1 MREWEIPIRIC
12 PRCGEEYQWVERLKT
27 PHNTYLYFVHYDPA
41 TRKRRKCYG
50 GPVSAYSYVTLL
62 HGDLGLVLR
71 GLAERGR
78 LKEYIVALLETL
90 EERLESD
97 HESVREEAL
106 ELLDMLRRRVDELS
120 RLRTQRS
127 LPATREERER
137 ERRPITV

>member
-1 MREWEIPIRIC
+1 
-12 PRCGEEYQWVERLKT
+12 
-27 PHNTYLYFVHYDPA
+27 
-41 TRKRRKCYG
+41 
-50 GPVSAYSYVTLL
+50 
-62 HGDLGLVLR
+62 VLR